1 MQKSLIKKCG
11 KAKNKNLCQ
20 ARKRCK
26 DSTHLHKKG
35 EKANP
40 DVSSSRIQ
48 NKTEEKHFNKI
59 LCDLPEGL
67 TTVGPKK
74 TKKYVEKSSIM
85 INQIRV
91 CKYGSQEALGPFSE
105 SGERKK
111 HVHEELKKKSPVLR
125 KFYLQRGFCSWN
137 PLCTVPRRNISKF

>member
-1 MQKSLIKKCG
+1 M
-11 KAKNKNLCQ
+11 CQ

-111 HVHEELKKKSPVLR
+111 NMSMKS
-125 KFYLQRGFCSWN
+125 
-137 PLCTVPRRNISKF
+137 